1 MSRQRRAG
9 GRGECRNLTCCA
21 WAWQG
26 GPPPEKQIT
35 LAGIQG
41 PRLGRR
47 DGSEKDQPFAWAARE
62 FVRLLTVGKPCTFE
76 IEESAGNRVFGHI
89 NVEGEN
95 LASKIVAAGWAK
107 VKAMGNNGNGNANA
121 NGTKGV
127 HAAYIEELL
136 QVNPK
141 PQALRP
147 QRQCHRGRLHR
158 LRPACVEETGEHQAI
173 C

>member
-1 MSRQRRAG
+1 MSRRGRAG
-9 GRGECRNLTCCA
+9 GRGECGNLSCGACG
-21 WAWQG
+21 WWQG

-47 DGSEKDQPFAWAARE
+47 DGVEKDQPFAWAARE

-107 VKAMGNNGNGNANA
+107 VKAMGNSANA
-121 NGTKGV
+121 TKG
-127 HAAYIEELL
+127 AYIEELL

-141 PQALRP
+141 P
-147 QRQCHRGRLHR
+147 
-158 LRPACVEETGEHQAI
+158 
-173 C
+173 

>member
-1 MSRQRRAG
+1 
-9 GRGECRNLTCCA
+9 
-21 WAWQG
+21 
-26 GPPPEKQIT
+26 
-35 LAGIQG
+35 
-41 PRLGRR
+41 
-47 DGSEKDQPFAWAARE
+47 
-62 FVRLLTVGKPCTFE
+62 VRLLTVGKPCTFE

-141 PQALRP
+141 P
-147 QRQCHRGRLHR
+147 
-158 LRPACVEETGEHQAI
+158 
-173 C
+173 